1 MMISKQ
7 YRGITNINK
16 TSCHTSSSIQ
26 LLYHCFPPLTD
37 SIIDLAECSAIYHVQ
52 QLYNK
57 RGRRGSDK
65 KNKSTKTDSIAEND
79 KEGEGKDNDVI
90 ESEFVYQLSWFYYLL
105 TYNIDILQ
113 VSRTKFA
120 KKKEEDAKQQAIA
133 VASSIGIS
141 SSQEEYFTSP
151 LQSVTSEEFHTILN
165 EAAAS
170 PSRSNRKHK
179 KKKKHNRHRHHRDD
193 TSSRTSK
200 TPSHK
205 SSRNKS
211 RGISSLSSVP
221 TPSPTKLSPTKLKQP
236 SEMNSAQKAA
246 IANFMTKAKNGTSTT
261 NDWQHLVEVMKDN
274 NRSMY
279 SGALNMLL
287 DGRGEGEGGGKDQHV
302 SPLRT
307 DFDETSLVKGE
318 KEGKVV
324 DGEDDLLLQQPI
336 LDEEKVNNNE
346 RSESDKTAKI
356 SNLKQLQ
363 DAIDTFGEEQGS
375 TTIGN
380 LGGGKLTSNDD
391 TPTTSDQV
399 QVDAVNPTSFY
410 EHINTYTSNLS
421 TQSSKTHLSN
431 VHINTSN
438 VGDAGQ
444 VFRCL
449 VSVLEYSVNEEI
461 NRLQSILDVLE
472 IDSWNKRDDNEEKVE
487 VGEED
492 TNKYTDDGVDE
503 KQLLQKLKSIQ
514 ASLRYAFSGTLI
526 SRIVGTSISVTTQ
539 SHNPM
544 LPPLD
549 DNNIDNRD
557 CTTITKVQRTKENG
571 GIERKLP
578 VPLVLPVVKADIPA
592 AGSTTKQKRAKKSK
606 IESTE
611 TVENPKKKN
620 YFPSIEESLYSIT
633 IHPNPIRGYDWRQL
647 MKRNEVNE
655 DVFVKKIDSDGNE
668 ILESEEVE
676 KEEVVE
682 DEDDLIRKL
691 SRESLENI
699 VDDIV
704 NNAEEYDDD
713 EENSFISDVASVVE
727 NEKKNH
733 PVLDHEERS
742 VSSTEY
748 IHTTIQRSTS
758 QGSVNGGSISSS
770 PRRQIRSSFDNDDIS
785 VLSTASRSI
794 ACQTEVDDNGDPIHG
809 MNVRTIEVRSGLDD
823 NNEANG
829 VDAGDQREEE
839 KTEEEL
845 DNPPPS
851 TDIIEKDACYAAAVA
866 AIVSAR
872 GKSTSV
878 ASRHRRSRSAAAT
891 KRAPSVDR
899 GRRAYKSGRATDRPL
914 SRNRNSNEERPSRA
928 RSTDSEQ
935 VARPSR
941 VRGTSVGSRGSYQGR
956 SVDEYNRIRGT
967 SVDSRRSL
975 RGTSVERR
983 SSRYKNDATSVDS
996 RRNNSSG
1003 LLRSNSVGQRMVEAT
1018 TAAIPPTTTTPGSG
1032 ENGMESKGGGE
1043 PNDSSPSLFAPLPGI
1058 TTPRGMEIGD
1068 STEQGITVAYMP
1080 SPTNSLDYDKNDD
1093 VVLPLDSDDS
1103 SSDDDSSVDDHV
1115 SSVDTD
1121 TTSEDGDNNEQPNL
1135 DGAKKDDDDLHSFS
1149 TKSSDIDTPENID
1162 ELSLGSFTD
1171 DSELSDVQV
1180 NLLVE
1185 GGEDMK
1191 GETGNTAD
1199 VLQNETI
1206 TAQPPVVE
1214 EEGPKE
1220 DLAAALKQ
1228 DLSAINDDK
1237 NDPKG
1242 MEVEPPSLG
1251 STSYS
1256 AVSDSNS
1263 DDSSSSS
1270 SSDSSTSGSSSSS
1283 SSDDTSSSD
1292 SSSSDSSDDDDDGK
1306 PDTTV
1311 AAAVLSNTDTD
1322 DDSISSSDTWQSQP
1336 TNEWVTRKETRFETL
1351 PQSLVFHLKRFEY
1364 SPTLG
1369 RVEKLPGEVD
1379 IPQVLDVKACSLVN
1393 TDDEKKKDKGGDSC
1407 YQYKLTGGIVHVD
1420 PEEDEEDVEYG
1431 QTSEGHYVTF
1441 ICKSSL
1447 DDTEDDKEEKNVW
1460 TEIDDEVVRTSEID
1474 SALKILS
1481 GCESNS
1487 DKKEKDRRYATLVV
1501 YTRG

>member
-1 MMISKQ
+1 
-7 YRGITNINK
+7 
-16 TSCHTSSSIQ
+16 
-26 LLYHCFPPLTD
+26 
-37 SIIDLAECSAIYHVQ
+37 LAECSAVYHVQ

-57 RGRRGSDK
+57 GRRGSDK
-65 KNKSTKTDSIAEND
+65 KSKSTKDGIAEND
-79 KEGEGKDNDVI
+79 NKGEGKGDDVI

-120 KKKEEDAKQQAIA
+120 KKREEDEAKQQAIA
-133 VASSIGIS
+133 VASTIGIQ
-141 SSQEEYFTSP
+141 SSQDEYFTSP

-211 RGISSLSSVP
+211 RGTSSLSSVP

-246 IANFMTKAKNGTSTT
+246 ITNFMTKAKNGTSTT
-261 NDWQHLVEVMKDN
+261 NDWQRLVEVMKDN

-307 DFDETSLVKGE
+307 DFDETSLVKGK
-318 KEGKVV
+318 KEGKV
-324 DGEDDLLLQQPI
+324 DDKDDLLLQQSI
-336 LDEEKVNNNE
+336 LDEGKVNSNE
-346 RSESDKTAKI
+346 RSESDETAKI

-380 LGGGKLTSNDD
+380 LGGGKPTSNDD
-391 TPTTSDQV
+391 TPTTSDKGS
-399 QVDAVNPTSFY
+399 DAVNPTAFY
-410 EHINTYTSNLS
+410 EHINNYTSNLS

-431 VHINTSN
+431 VNINTSN

-472 IDSWNKRDDNEEKVE
+472 IDSWNKRDNNEEEKVE
-487 VGEED
+487 VGEENDED
-492 TNKYTDDGVDE
+492 TNSGVNE
-503 KQLLQKLKSIQ
+503 KQLLQQLKAIQ
-514 ASLRYAFSGTLI
+514 SSLQYSFGGTLI

-544 LPPLD
+544 LPLLD

-557 CTTITKVQRTKENG
+557 CTTITKVQRTKKNG

-578 VPLVLPVVKADIPA
+578 VPLVLPVVKADVPT
-592 AGSTTKQKRAKKSK
+592 AGSTMKQKKAKKSK
-606 IESTE
+606 AERNE
-611 TVENPKKKN
+611 PVENPKKKN

-655 DVFVKKIDSDGNE
+655 DVFIKKIDSDGNE
-668 ILESEEVE
+668 ILENETEVVEEEVA
-676 KEEVVE
+676 E

-704 NNAEEYDDD
+704 NNAEEDDD

-733 PVLDHEERS
+733 PVMDHEERS

-758 QGSVNGGSISSS
+758 QGSVNGGSVSSS

-809 MNVRTIEVRSGLDD
+809 MNVRTIEVRSGQVED
-823 NNEANG
+823 NG
-829 VDAGDQREEE
+829 VDAGDQQEEE
-839 KTEEEL
+839 KAEEVL
-845 DNPPPS
+845 DNTPPS
-851 TDIIEKDACYAAAVA
+851 TGIIEKDACYAAAVA

-878 ASRHRRSRSAAAT
+878 ASRHRRSRSAAAA

-899 GRRAYKSGRATDRPL
+899 GRRAYKSGRATERPP

-928 RSTDSEQ
+928 RSTASEE

-956 SVDEYNRIRGT
+956 SVEEYNRIRGT

-983 SSRYKNDATSVDS
+983 SSRYKGDATSVDS

-1018 TAAIPPTTTTPGSG
+1018 SAAIPPTTTLGSG
-1032 ENGMESKGGGE
+1032 SNE
-1043 PNDSSPSLFAPLPGI
+1043 PKTMAYDSSPSLFAPLPGI

-1068 STEQGITVAYMP
+1068 SNEQGITVAYMP

-1121 TTSEDGDNNEQPNL
+1121 TTSEDGDNNEQTKLSN
-1135 DGAKKDDDDLHSFS
+1135 AKKDDNDLHSFS

-1185 GGEDMK
+1185 GGDNMK
-1191 GETGNTAD
+1191 GETDNTATE
-1199 VLQNETI
+1199 VLQNETAM
-1206 TAQPPVVE
+1206 AQPQTVE

-1228 DLSAINDDK
+1228 DLSAINNDDK

-1270 SSDSSTSGSSSSS
+1270 SSDSSTSSSSSS
-1283 SSDDTSSSD
+1283 SSDDTSSSSSD
-1292 SSSSDSSDDDDDGK
+1292 SSSSDSSGDDDESNGK
-1306 PDTTV
+1306 PDTTIA
-1311 AAAVLSNTDTD
+1311 AAAVSSNAEND

-1393 TDDEKKKDKGGDSC
+1393 TDDEKKKDKGGDTC

-1420 PEEDEEDVEYG
+1420 PIEDEEDVEYG

-1501 YTRG
+1501 YTRDIC

>member
-1 MMISKQ
+1 
-7 YRGITNINK
+7 
-16 TSCHTSSSIQ
+16 
-26 LLYHCFPPLTD
+26 
-37 SIIDLAECSAIYHVQ
+37 LAECSAVYHVQ
-52 QLYNK
+52 QLNNK
-57 RGRRGSDK
+57 RGRKGSDGK
-65 KNKSTKTDSIAEND
+65 KSKSTDKDGIAEND
-79 KEGEGKDNDVI
+79 KGEGEGNDVI

-105 TYNIDILQ
+105 IYNIDILQ

-120 KKKEEDAKQQAIA
+120 QKKEEEAKQQAIA

-141 SSQEEYFTSP
+141 SSQDEYFTSP

-193 TSSRTSK
+193 TSRTSK

-211 RGISSLSSVP
+211 RGTSSLSSVP

-246 IANFMTKAKNGTSTT
+246 IANFMTKSKNGTSTT
-261 NDWQHLVEVMKDN
+261 NDWQRLVEVMKDN

-279 SGALNMLL
+279 SGALNMIL
-287 DGRGEGEGGGKDQHV
+287 DGREVNDGGGGKEQV

-307 DFDETSLVKGE
+307 DFGETSLVKGK
-318 KEGKVV
+318 KEGKV
-324 DGEDDLLLQQPI
+324 DDKDDLLLQQPI
-336 LDEEKVNNNE
+336 LDKEKVDNNE

-380 LGGGKLTSNDD
+380 LGGGKPTSNGD
-391 TPTTSDQV
+391 PSNSDQV
-399 QVDAVNPTSFY
+399 SSDAVNPTEFY
-410 EHINTYTSNLS
+410 QHINTYTSNLS

-472 IDSWNKRDDNEEKVE
+472 IDSWNKRDEEEKVE
-487 VGEED
+487 VGDED
-492 TNKYTDDGVDE
+492 TNKHTDDGVDE

-514 ASLRYAFSGTLI
+514 SSLQYSFSGTLI

-539 SHNPM
+539 THNPM
-544 LPPLD
+544 LPLLD
-549 DNNIDNRD
+549 SDNNIDNID
-557 CTTITKVQRTKENG
+557 CTTITKVQRTKKNG

-578 VPLVLPVVKADIPA
+578 VPLVLPVVKADVPT
-592 AGSTTKQKRAKKSK
+592 AGSTMKQKKVKKSK
-606 IESTE
+606 TESTE
-611 TVENPKKKN
+611 PVENPKKN

-655 DVFVKKIDSDGNE
+655 DVFVKKIDANGNE
-668 ILESEEVE
+668 ILEDEEVE

-704 NNAEEYDDD
+704 NNAEEEVD

-733 PVLDHEERS
+733 PVMDHEERS
-742 VSSTEY
+742 VSSMEY

-758 QGSVNGGSISSS
+758 QGSVNGGSVSSSS

-794 ACQTEVDDNGDPIHG
+794 ACQTEVDDNGDPVHG
-809 MNVRTIEVRSGLDD
+809 MNVKTIEVRSGLDD

-829 VDAGDQREEE
+829 VDAGGQEEE
-839 KTEEEL
+839 KTEEVL

-878 ASRHRRSRSAAAT
+878 ASRHRRSRSATAAT

-899 GRRAYKSGRATDRPL
+899 GRRAYKSSRAAERPP

-928 RSTDSEQ
+928 RSTTSEQ

-941 VRGTSVGSRGSYQGR
+941 VRGTPVGSRGSYQGR

-983 SSRYKNDATSVDS
+983 STRYKNDATSVDS

-1018 TAAIPPTTTTPGSG
+1018 TAAIPPTTTPGSG
-1032 ENGMESKGGGE
+1032 ESGMESKVDGE
-1043 PNDSSPSLFAPLPGI
+1043 PKTMAYDSSPSLFAPLPGI

-1121 TTSEDGDNNEQPNL
+1121 TTSEDGDINEQQET
-1135 DGAKKDDDDLHSFS
+1135 GGTKKDDDDLHSFS

-1162 ELSLGSFTD
+1162 DLSLGSFTD
-1171 DSELSDVQV
+1171 DSELSDVKV

-1185 GGEDMK
+1185 GGADME
-1191 GETGNTAD
+1191 GDTGNTAD
-1199 VLQNETI
+1199 VLQNET
-1206 TAQPPVVE
+1206 TMAQPPTVE

-1228 DLSAINDDK
+1228 DLSAINDNDK

-1283 SSDDTSSSD
+1283 SSGDTSSSD

-1322 DDSISSSDTWQSQP
+1322 DESISSSDTWQSQP

-1369 RVEKLPGEVD
+1369 RVEKLSGEVS

-1393 TDDEKKKDKGGDSC
+1393 TDEKKDKGGDTS
-1407 YQYKLTGGIVHVD
+1407 YQYRLTGGIVHVD

-1447 DDTEDDKEEKNVW
+1447 EEKKNVW
-1460 TEIDDEVVRTSEID
+1460 TEIDDEVVRTSETD

-1481 GCESNS
+1481 GYESSS

-1501 YTRG
+1501 YTRDVNV